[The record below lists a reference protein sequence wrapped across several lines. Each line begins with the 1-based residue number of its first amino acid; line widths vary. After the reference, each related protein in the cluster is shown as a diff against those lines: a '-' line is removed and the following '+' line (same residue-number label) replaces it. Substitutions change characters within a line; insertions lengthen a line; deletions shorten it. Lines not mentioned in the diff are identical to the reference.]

1 MKLAMHIVGLRTKC
15 FMYLKIKHKT
25 TSIMSL
31 SNYNKIKTAAALK
44 NLYKWLLQCYWL
56 QSARH

>member
-15 FMYLKIKHKT
+15 LYLKIKHKT
-25 TSIMSL
+25 RIITSL
-31 SNYNKIKTAAALK
+31 SNYNKIETAAALK

-56 QSARH
+56 QSVRH